1 MGKYIKYAFIKSLP
15 VMFGYIFL
23 GIAYGIVLTQ
33 AGFGPLWALLSSVC
47 IFAGSAQFVMVPL
60 MAAGASVFTVAVT
73 ILFVNSRHL
82 FYGLSFTESFSKLKS
97 KPYMIFSLTD
107 ETYSVLCGCRNEDPD
122 ETMIKTW
129 PMIALFDH
137 CYWITGSV
145 IGAFL
150 GQVLPFDMT
159 GIDFSMT
166 ALFVVILVDQIRN
179 DRRRAGMAA
188 ALAAIASFLCLFI
201 FGGSNFLLP
210 SLIITVMA
218 VAVVNSGRRNPSE
231 VSGGPLKTAD
241 NEGGN
246 ES

>member
-33 AGFGPLWALLSSVC
+33 AGFGAQWALLASV
-47 IFAGSAQFVMVPL
+47 FVYAGSAQFVLVPL
-60 MAAGASVFTVAVT
+60 MAAGTSVLTVAVT

-97 KPYMIFSLTD
+97 RPYMIFALTD
-107 ETYSVLCGCRNEDPD
+107 ETYSVFCGCRNEDP
-122 ETMIKTW
+122 EEKMIKAW
-129 PMIALFDH
+129 PLIALFDQ
-137 CYWITGSV
+137 CYWITGSM
-145 IGAFL
+145 IGALL

-179 DRRRAGMAA
+179 DKKKSGIAA
-188 ALAAIASFLCLFI
+188 FMAAIASLVCLLI
-201 FGGSNFLLP
+201 FGGNNFLLP
-210 SLIITVMA
+210 SLVITVLA
-218 VAVVNSGRRNPSE
+218 VAAVNSGKA
-231 VSGGPLKTAD
+231 GGVTTQAD

-246 ES
+246 EL